1 MICPQ
6 CGQENPEVARFC
18 FACGA
23 PLVEPASA
31 QTEERKLVSVLFVD
45 LVGHTAASDRADPE
59 DVRARLRPYHQLLKR
74 EIERYG
80 GTVEKFIGDA
90 VMAVFG
96 APVSHEDDAER
107 AVRSALR
114 ILESVA
120 ELELEVRAAVATGEA
135 VVSLSA
141 RPEQGEGIV
150 AGDVVNTASRLQ
162 QSAPA
167 GSLVVGEVTYRATQ
181 NAIEYEELDP
191 VIVKGKAEPVKLW
204 HAVGART
211 RLDTEAAPRTPFI
224 GREHDLRL
232 LTDTFERVLREG
244 SIQLVTIVGEPGV
257 GKTRLVAELGLYVDE
272 RTEPISWRQ
281 GRCLPYGEGITF
293 WALGEIVKAEAG
305 ILESDSPEHA
315 AAKLE
320 AAVPST
326 VEDASEHGWFAARLA
341 PLVGAQVAV
350 PRGAIEREESFTAW
364 RRFLEGLAAQRPLVL
379 VVEDLHWADA
389 ALLEFLE
396 HLVGWGTEV
405 PLMVVCTTRPG
416 LYDQQPGWGGGRR
429 NSTTISLS
437 PLSAAETARLIAAL
451 LSQAVLPAETQSVL
465 LERCGGNPLYAEE
478 FVRML
483 SDRGILVRRGRA
495 VELTTGGEIPVP
507 ETVQALIAARLDT
520 LPAPRKA
527 LIHGAAVMGEVFWA
541 GAAAVVS
548 EIDEPSALEGLRE
561 LVDRGLVRPARTS
574 SMEHQA
580 EYAFWHVLIRDVAYE
595 QIPRRARLE
604 KHRAAAAWIERISG
618 DRVTDQAEFLA
629 HHYGRALELAQALG
643 REAQAHDLEG
653 RARHFL
659 VMAGDRAI
667 RLDVAAAQAYYR
679 RALELSPP
687 GDPGRGE
694 ALLKAGEA
702 ANQAGDLGEADRLFR
717 EALEEG
723 RARGDRLMEGEAGV
737 RLSNFI
743 WLRGEREHAWSTLVA
758 AVALLERE
766 QSEAELARAYAQMAR
781 DHMLADRSTEAVE
794 LAEKALELARPA
806 GLDDLVA
813 LALQVRGGALCGDDD
828 LGGLDD
834 LHEAR
839 RMALELE
846 LGQEIV
852 RSHNNLGS
860 FVREADGPAAA
871 HELFQ
876 AGVDLG
882 LRRGLLSW
890 ARGAMSHT
898 LWSLFD
904 LGRWDEVLERAEE
917 LVSWDRSHGSTYW
930 GPWGLS
936 YQVDV
941 LVRRGEVARAA
952 EIEEELLSR
961 AREIGDPQVLAPAL
975 VAAALVEQA
984 RGELPAA
991 LALMAEFQSVT
1002 EPMSPFRLTC
1012 LPDAVRICVAAG
1024 GIEEGRG
1031 LVSSRTPSFPRRR
1044 FAVLSAR
1051 AVLAEATGDLDE
1063 SLSLY
1068 SDAAMSW
1075 GEFGVV
1081 LEHGLSLLG
1090 RGRCLFRLGESVEAA
1105 GPLGEAREI
1114 FRRLGA
1120 RPHVAELEGILEA
1133 SAAASG
1139 S

>member
-1 MICPQ
+1 MTCPT
-6 CGQENPEVARFC
+6 CGEENPTGFKFC
-18 FACGA
+18 GACGA
-23 PLVEPASA
+23 PLAEPASA
-31 QTEERKLVSVLFVD
+31 EAEERKLVSVLFVD

-74 EIERYG
+74 EIEHYG
-80 GTVEKFIGDA
+80 GTVEKFVGDA

-114 ILESVA
+114 ILEAVEA
-120 ELELEVRAAVATGEA
+120 LELEVRAAVATGEA
-135 VVSLSA
+135 LVSLQA

-150 AGDVVNTASRLQ
+150 SGDVVNTASRLQ
-162 QSAPA
+162 QEASP
-167 GSLVVGEVTYRATQ
+167 GSLVVGEVTYRSTRD
-181 NAIEYEELDP
+181 AIEYEELHP
-191 VIVKGKAEPVKLW
+191 VSVKGKAEPVPIWRALQ
-204 HAVGART
+204 ARA
-211 RLDTEAAPRTPFI
+211 RLGVDTEAAPRTPFV

-232 LTDTFERVLREG
+232 LTDTFDRVLREG
-244 SIQLVTIVGEPGV
+244 SIQLVTVVGEPGV
-257 GKTRLVAELGLYVDE
+257 GKTRLVAELGSYVDE
-272 RTEPISWRQ
+272 RPELISWRQ

-320 AAVPST
+320 AAVAA

-350 PRGAIEREESFTAW
+350 PGVTEREESFTAW

-405 PLMVVCTTRPG
+405 PLMVVCTTRPE

-437 PLSAAETARLIAAL
+437 PLSSDETARLIAAL

-495 VELTTGGEIPVP
+495 VELATAGEIPVP

-527 LIHGAAVMGEVFWA
+527 LIHGAAVMGKVFWTE
-541 GAAAVVS
+541 AAAVVA
-548 EIDEPSALEGLRE
+548 EVDEPAAREGLRE

-574 SMEHQA
+574 SMKHQT
-580 EYAFWHVLIRDVAYE
+580 EYSFWHVLIRDVAYE

-604 KHRAAAAWIERISG
+604 GHQAAAAWIERTSG

-629 HHYGRALELAQALG
+629 HHYGQALELARALG
-643 REAQAHDLEG
+643 SEAQARDLEG
-653 RARHFL
+653 RTRHFL

-687 GDPGRGE
+687 GDPERGE

-702 ANQAGDLGEADRLFR
+702 AFQAGDLNDADRLCR
-717 EALEEG
+717 EALEEW
-723 RARGDRLMEGEAGV
+723 RSRGDRLREGEAGV
-737 RLSNFI
+737 QLANLI
-743 WLRGEREHAWSTLVA
+743 WYRGESERAWSTL
-758 AVALLERE
+758 AVAIELLEQE
-766 QSEAELARAYAQMAR
+766 SPGPELAHAYAQLAR
-781 DHMLADRSTEAVE
+781 DHMLAERSEEAVDV
-794 LAEKALELARPA
+794 AEKALELARQA
-806 GLDDLVA
+806 GLDEQVA
-813 LALQVRGGALCGDDD
+813 FALQVRGSARCGLEDAGGIDD
-828 LGGLDD
+828 LW
-834 LHEAR
+834 EAR
-839 RMALELE
+839 GMALELE
-846 LGQEIV
+846 LGQEVV

-860 FVREADGPAAA
+860 HVLDLDGPASA

-876 AGVDLG
+876 ASVSLG

-890 ARGAMSHT
+890 VRGGKAHE
-898 LWSLFD
+898 LWTLFD
-904 LGRWDEVLERAEE
+904 LGRWDEVLEIAEE

-930 GPWGLS
+930 GPWGLA
-936 YQVDV
+936 YQSHV
-941 LVRRGEVARAA
+941 LVRRGDVARAA
-952 EIEEELLSR
+952 EVEEELLSR
-961 AREIGDPQVLAPAL
+961 AREIGHDQVLAPAL

-984 RGELPAA
+984 RGDSPAA
-991 LALMAEFQSVT
+991 LALIAEFQLET
-1002 EPMSPFRLTC
+1002 RPMSQFRFTWLA
-1012 LPDAVRICVAAG
+1012 DAVRICVAAG
-1024 GIEEGRG
+1024 GTDEARILASGPE
-1031 LVSSRTPSFPRRR
+1031 PAFPRHRY
-1044 FAVLSAR
+1044 AVLSAR
-1051 AVLAEATGDLDE
+1051 AAVAEATGDLDE

-1068 SDAAMSW
+1068 GDAAKSW

-1081 LEHGLSLLG
+1081 LEHGHSLLG
-1090 RGRCLFRLGESVEAA
+1090 RGRCLVQLGKSSEAA
-1105 GPLGEAREI
+1105 ATLEEAREI

-1120 RPHVAELEGILEA
+1120 LPLVAEADGWL
-1133 SAAASG
+1133 SQAAVG
-1139 S
+1139 